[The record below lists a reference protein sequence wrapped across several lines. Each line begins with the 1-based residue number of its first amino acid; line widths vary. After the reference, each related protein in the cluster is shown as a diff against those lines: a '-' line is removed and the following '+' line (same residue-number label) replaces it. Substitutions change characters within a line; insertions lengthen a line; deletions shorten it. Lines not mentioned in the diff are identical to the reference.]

1 MRRSTYLACAVAI
14 ATMTAFAGSTSASAS
29 PPAQQAA
36 CTGFDGPK
44 WSFPEFSK
52 TGTHWKVTARR
63 VTCAFAT
70 RWAKKLL
77 KTKYKGEAATK
88 LKGPAGW
95 SCLPSIPH
103 GGGVPGQCRHGSK
116 LFSWG
121 PDAKL

>member
-1 MRRSTYLACAVAI
+1 VDAVSVGCVVLRVAPQG
-14 ATMTAFAGSTSASAS
+14 FNG
-29 PPAQQAA
+29 PA
-36 CTGFDGPK
+36 

-52 TGTHWKVTARR
+52 KGTHWKVTACK
-63 VTCAFAT
+63 VTCEFAT
-70 RWAKKLL
+70 RWAMKLL

-95 SCLPSIPH
+95 HCLPSIPH
-103 GGGVPGQCRHGSK
+103 GGGVPGECRLGSK